1 MGVRVENI
9 ARPASKQRAL
19 TPPAYPFTDSWK
31 LSPEGGEGGSK
42 APGIWQLAAAAGP
55 RGTAQLSAR
64 AQDTGPRELRGIW
77 RKELSEP
84 RLLHLPVHRIV
95 LSSLTRDIW
104 LSLIHKN
111 AFNIQ
116 TTCPLLEDF
125 CVT

>member
-1 MGVRVENI
+1 MQPSSSVGVRVENI

-64 AQDTGPRELRGIW
+64 AQDTGPRELSACRMSAC
-77 RKELSEP
+77 REP
-84 RLLHLPVHRIV
+84 RSCIFHI
-95 LSSLTRDIW
+95 
-104 LSLIHKN
+104 
-111 AFNIQ
+111 
-116 TTCPLLEDF
+116 
-125 CVT
+125 